1 MCISNPQA
9 RRTSGSHAAAI
20 YMTSRRGR
28 SARIQ
33 WLNNFGGIS
42 MRVQRIAVFLTVFSI
57 GCLSRLPTQ
66 QTNINLNHNPQK
78 DRD

>member
-9 RRTSGSHAAAI
+9 RRTSGSRAAAI
-20 YMTSRRGR
+20 YMTSRLSC

-33 WLNNFGGIS
+33 WLGNWGGIS
-42 MRVQRIAVFLTVFSI
+42 MRVQRIDAFLTVFSI

-66 QTNINLNHNPQK
+66 QANINLDHKPQK